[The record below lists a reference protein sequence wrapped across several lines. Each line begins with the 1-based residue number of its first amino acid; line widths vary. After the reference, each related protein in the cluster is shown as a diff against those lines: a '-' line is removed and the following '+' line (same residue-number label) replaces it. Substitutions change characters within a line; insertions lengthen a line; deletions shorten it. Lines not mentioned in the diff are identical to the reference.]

1 MVTDNTTSDN
11 IAIRINDRFLISL
24 VQFGWH
30 RDPKDELYANY
41 QVEIAVLDK
50 KYGRLLQDR
59 DGYIDTKYIVNSK
72 ELISEIQKLTSKYIN
87 IL

>member
-1 MVTDNTTSDN
+1 MAKDNTTSDN

-30 RDPKDELYANY
+30 RDPKDKLYANY

>member
-1 MVTDNTTSDN
+1 MAIDNATSDN

-30 RDPKDELYANY
+30 RDPKDKLYANY